1 MQQNVLLQAC
11 SLARF
16 EVPSIQALY
25 PHGVEQGTLSLSRV
39 CCLNTRVLG
48 AANPGPGAVPLSTSL
63 RDPKFW
69 LPIEGVSQKFGRC
82 WMGPLGRAPPS
93 TIGTGRVFAV
103 GLPVP

>member
-48 AANPGPGAVPLSTSL
+48 AADPGPGAVPLSTSL